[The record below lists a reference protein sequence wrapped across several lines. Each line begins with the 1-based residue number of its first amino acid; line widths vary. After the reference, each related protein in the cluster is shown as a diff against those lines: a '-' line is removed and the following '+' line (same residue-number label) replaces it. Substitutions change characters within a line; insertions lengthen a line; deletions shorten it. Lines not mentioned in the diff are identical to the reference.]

1 MTSYRGVRA
10 LPILTAILAMSI
22 PVVVSAGGGGGDGA
36 RTKAKPADRSKS
48 KSPRQKSSDPRK
60 QRGIAT
66 PGAVRAGKAA
76 AIEMGPPIQFH
87 NISIVPVMT
96 ARTGSFQKY
105 TLLEQGVAART
116 LDVRELAGNSGEAQV
131 NAVEIRNRGK
141 DPVYLL
147 GGEMIL
153 GGKQDRIIARDT
165 VVAASRKWT
174 RVSVFCVEE
183 GRWGGQNM
191 KFQSGKAMVDVSVRR
206 AAMTGSQ
213 SKVWEQVS
221 KKNALHGTQ
230 SATQTYRR
238 TIQNQSVRKKV
249 QPYVRQL
256 MSKMPK
262 DKQLAGLVFGVN
274 GKIHV
279 ADIFGNPVL
288 FEALEN
294 KLLSAYVLEALG
306 HQVVRD
312 ARPVSS
318 KAART
323 FVGKGRKTS
332 SKKATKSGRATSY
345 SKETE
350 DFIGAETVDDDTGE
364 TVRETY
370 IGK

>member
-1 MTSYRGVRA
+1 MTSHRGVRA
-10 LPILTAILAMSI
+10 ASTLIAILTISI
-22 PVVVSAGGGGGDGA
+22 PALAAGGGGGSSGK
-36 RTKAKPADRSKS
+36 RTKARPTDSSKQ
-48 KSPRQKSSDPRK
+48 KSPRQNADPRK
-60 QRGIAT
+60 QGGIAT
-66 PGAVRAGKAA
+66 PNAVKASKAA
-76 AIEMGPPIQFH
+76 AIEMGAPIQFH

-96 ARTGSFQKY
+96 TRTGNFQKY
-105 TLLEQGVAART
+105 TLLEQGVAAKT

-131 NAVEIRNRGK
+131 NQVEIRNRGQ

-165 VVAASRKWT
+165 VVAATGTWT

-183 GRWGGQNM
+183 GRWSGQNM
-191 KFQSGKAMVDVSVRR
+191 KFQSGQAMADVSVRR

-213 SKVWEQVS
+213 SNVWETVS
-221 KKNALHGTQ
+221 KKNALHGSQ

-238 TIQNQSVRKKV
+238 TIQNPSVRKKV

-256 MSKMPK
+256 IDKMPA

-288 FEALEN
+288 FGALEN

-318 KAART
+318 KQAET

-345 SKETE
+345 SKET
-350 DFIGAETVDDDTGE
+350 DDLIGAETVDEATGE